1 MCFFSEYQQTIR
13 AVNKAIKS
21 VVAILVFKKPEQLEG
36 KVDSELIAS
45 LPTNK
50 DGLIQVSN
58 CSGFFISS
66 EGLILTNRHVIDEE
80 GAQYEVVWQHH
91 HYDCDIL
98 VKDEAT
104 DIAIL
109 KINAKNTPY
118 LKLGDSDKLKL
129 GQTVIAIGNALSEFE
144 NTVSRGI
151 ISGLSRKIET
161 DLEYKNKRFSGL
173 IQTDAA
179 INPGNSGGPLI
190 DLKGRAIGI
199 NMATVL
205 GVENIGFAIPI
216 NQAKRILRDYQKY
229 GKFYRPSLGIR
240 YLIVTPQLKEE
251 HHLNSDYGA
260 FIIFESIPGQKG
272 IVPNGLAQKAGLKEG
287 DIILAINNRKII
299 NQDSISEI
307 LNDLHY
313 GDEIKIT
320 FLRGKE
326 TKTAVIVLKN

>member
-80 GAQYEVVWQHH
+80 RAQYEVVWQHH

-161 DLEYKNKRFSGL
+161 DLEDKNKRFSGL

>member
-161 DLEYKNKRFSGL
+161 DLEDKNKRFSGL

>member
-161 DLEYKNKRFSGL
+161 DLEDKNKKFSGL

-326 TKTAVIVLKN
+326 TKTAAIILKN

>member
-91 HYDCDIL
+91 HYECDIL

-161 DLEYKNKRFSGL
+161 DLEDKNKRFSGL

>member
-1 MCFFSEYQQTIR
+1 
-13 AVNKAIKS
+13 
-21 VVAILVFKKPEQLEG
+21 
-36 KVDSELIAS
+36 
-45 LPTNK
+45 
-50 DGLIQVSN
+50 
-58 CSGFFISS
+58 
-66 EGLILTNRHVIDEE
+66 
-80 GAQYEVVWQHH
+80 
-91 HYDCDIL
+91 
-98 VKDEAT
+98 
-104 DIAIL
+104 
-109 KINAKNTPY
+109 
-118 LKLGDSDKLKL
+118 
-129 GQTVIAIGNALSEFE
+129 
-144 NTVSRGI
+144 
-151 ISGLSRKIET
+151 
-161 DLEYKNKRFSGL
+161 
-173 IQTDAA
+173 
-179 INPGNSGGPLI
+179 
-190 DLKGRAIGI
+190 
-199 NMATVL
+199 MATVL